1 LPVAQSHNR
10 QMNGVCPLLIQFR
23 PQENAALVLPLRAP
37 LLVAPL
43 DRLLARR
50 GSGAAQWQGA
60 AGASN
65 GSGGLSG
72 AVTSTTVS
80 SLAFINL
87 GAAHNQRVRV
97 APAFARHLHVL
108 LLRCWLHRRLRL
120 CALCA
125 TAAAAAVAVAVRQV
139 PLMGV
144 GAWSTVLLP
153 PRPPQPLRVCIHQQ
167 LRAADTVYRLV
178 AP

>member
-1 LPVAQSHNR
+1 
-10 QMNGVCPLLIQFR
+10 MNGVCPLLIQFR

-43 DRLLARR
+43 DRLLVRR

-80 SLAFINL
+80 SFAFNL
-87 GAAHNQRVRV
+87 RAAHTQRVRV

-139 PLMGV
+139 PLMGC
-144 GAWSTVLLP
+144 G
-153 PRPPQPLRVCIHQQ
+153 C
-167 LRAADTVYRLV
+167 
-178 AP
+178 